1 MSYFLNNIDKKND
14 FLYLANNK
22 YFVDKTE
29 LVGKL
34 NNIMDSHGA
43 RFLCITR
50 PRRFGKSI
58 NAAMLASYYSKNI
71 DTKDVFDKL
80 NVSKCKSYEE
90 HLNKH
95 NVIYMSFNT
104 ESNSFNSYEEYKDFF
119 VSGLIRDVK
128 EYCPDVCDTSKLSIL
143 LKDAYQKT
151 GEGFI
156 FIIDEWDYIFDMN
169 FSDDEKKNFLMFLTD
184 ILKDKSYVELAYM
197 TGILP
202 IAKHSSKSTL
212 NMFKE
217 FSAMEDDL
225 YGHFFGFTE
234 KEVEALCKKQSAL
247 SLEELSEWY
256 NGYYLDDNT
265 KIYNPR
271 SIVCA
276 LESGKCRSYWT
287 NTGKMDD
294 IIECVQKNVDSVKE
308 DIVRMING
316 EEIRITLSGFS
327 SEKMEFNTKEQIFS
341 AMVILGFLSY
351 HKKYLRIPNTEL
363 RMKFADSLKNKIF
376 KELSQILEMADDMLN
391 ATLVRDTEKMSRILQ
406 DAHSKFSSV
415 RHYNDE
421 SSIACVITL
430 VYLTAIDEYEILRE
444 KPSGVGYADFIF
456 KPRDRVSPAFIIEL
470 KKDKTVEE
478 ALQQIRAKN
487 YAQRLDDCTG
497 EKFAIGINYMTENT
511 NKDDNRHH
519 YVKIEELE

>member
-1 MSYFLNNIDKKND
+1 MYFLNSISE
-14 FLYLANNK
+14 NNQFIK
-22 YFVDKTE
+22 TTEEDYFVDKSE
-29 LVGKL
+29 LISKLNKLVGSSKQYV
-34 NNIMDSHGA
+34 
-43 RFLCITR
+43 CITR
-50 PRRFGKSI
+50 PRRFGKSL
-58 NAAMLASYYSKNI
+58 NALMLASYYSNNL
-71 DTKDVFDKL
+71 DTKETFDKL
-80 NVSKCKSYEE
+80 NISKSPSYKE

-95 NVIYMSFNT
+95 NVIFMSFNT
-104 ESNSFNSYEEYKDFF
+104 NTYKFKSYEEYLNYFE
-119 VSGLIRDVK
+119 SNLISDII
-128 EYCPDVCDTSKLSIL
+128 EYCPDVNPNDLLSDML
-143 LKDAYQKT
+143 NTAYEKT
-151 GEGFI
+151 GKGFI

-184 ILKDKSYVELAYM
+184 ILKDKSYVEFAYM

-212 NMFKE
+212 NMFVE
-217 FSAMEDDL
+217 FSAIEDDL

-234 KEVEALCKKQSAL
+234 EEVAALCKKQSAL

-256 NGYYLDDNT
+256 NGYCLNDNT

-327 SEKMEFNTKEQIFS
+327 TEKMEFDTKEQIFS

-421 SSIACVITL
+421 NSIACVITL

-444 KPSGVGYADFIF
+444 EPAGVGYADFIF
-456 KPRDRVSPAFIIEL
+456 KPRDKVSPAFIIEL

-487 YAQRLDDCTG
+487 YTQKLDDCTG

-519 YVKIEELE
+519 YVKIEELV

>member
-1 MSYFLNNIDKKND
+1 MSYFLNNIDKKNEFTLMCTED
-14 FLYLANNK
+14 

-29 LVGKL
+29 LISKINTKVNRKE
-34 NNIMDSHGA
+34 
-43 RFLCITR
+43 RFVCITR
-50 PRRFGKSI
+50 PRRFGKSV
-58 NAAMLASYYSKNI
+58 NATMLASYYAKNL
-71 DTKDVFDKL
+71 DTKDIFDKL
-80 NVSKCKSYEE
+80 TVSKCNSYEE

-95 NVIYMSFNT
+95 NVIYISFNT
-104 ESNSFNSYEEYKDFF
+104 GNDTFKTYAEYKEHF
-119 VSGLIRDVK
+119 VSRLVSDIK
-128 EYCPDVCDTSKLSIL
+128 EYCADVKPTDLLSEMLDTAYKKL
-143 LKDAYQKT
+143 

-169 FSDDEKKNFLMFLTD
+169 FSDDEKKNFLNFLTD

-202 IAKHSSKSTL
+202 IAKYSSKSAL
-212 NMFKE
+212 NMFIE

-234 KEVEALCKKQSAL
+234 KEVKALCKKQSAL

-294 IIECVQKNVDSVKE
+294 IIKCVQKNVDSVKE

-376 KELSQILEMADDMLN
+376 KELSKILEMADDMLN
-391 ATLVRDTEKMSRILQ
+391 ATLNRDTEKMSKILQ
-406 DAHSKFSSV
+406 DAHSKFSSIKY
-415 RHYNDE
+415 YNDE
-421 SSIACVITL
+421 NSISCVITL

-444 KPSGVGYADFIF
+444 EPSGVGYADFIF
-456 KPRDRVSPAFIIEL
+456 KPRDKVSPAFIIEL